1 MPLGCSKDEHF
12 SCFPIPCQTGLNKLS
27 DVDKTYINIGNGQ
40 KFELYVCIMSCM
52 NEHYPTLSTH
62 ETLQQ
67 MPSIKKNEW
76 QRRRFF
82 TFCSLIDVFWPLPHT
97 VEKKCVC
104 LLFSLILYH
113 HSVTMFKY
121 WQILPQ
127 KSSSPK
133 NTKSISSAILWIKSC
148 T

>member
-1 MPLGCSKDEHF
+1 MCHVYIQYI
-12 SCFPIPCQTGLNKLS
+12 CFRATGKLSLILNTIFFPPKKLS
-27 DVDKTYINIGNGQ
+27 DVDKTYIDIGNGQ

-97 VEKKCVC
+97 VEKNVFAFF
-104 LLFSLILYH
+104 LALFYITI
-113 HSVTMFKY
+113 V
-121 WQILPQ
+121 
-127 KSSSPK
+127 
-133 NTKSISSAILWIKSC
+133 
-148 T
+148 

>member
-1 MPLGCSKDEHF
+1 MIHTTVSIRIMPCRSVHF
-12 SCFPIPCQTGLNKLS
+12 
-27 DVDKTYINIGNGQ
+27 
-40 KFELYVCIMSCM
+40 
-52 NEHYPTLSTH
+52 PTWLTH

-127 KSSSPK
+127 KSSS
-133 NTKSISSAILWIKSC
+133 KSLNHFLLPYCCWYFFLKYMNFKTFSLHSFTIQ
-148 T
+148 

>member
-1 MPLGCSKDEHF
+1 
-12 SCFPIPCQTGLNKLS
+12 
-27 DVDKTYINIGNGQ
+27 
-40 KFELYVCIMSCM
+40 
-52 NEHYPTLSTH
+52 
-62 ETLQQ
+62 

-127 KSSSPK
+127 KSSSPLI
-133 NTKSISSAILWIKSC
+133 TKSIFVTILLVYSCLSEIHEFYNLFVSNFYYSIKFRYCEKATKFEKITHLFFPLLSNIKTRKEIFSNFC
-148 T
+148 GLKISEL